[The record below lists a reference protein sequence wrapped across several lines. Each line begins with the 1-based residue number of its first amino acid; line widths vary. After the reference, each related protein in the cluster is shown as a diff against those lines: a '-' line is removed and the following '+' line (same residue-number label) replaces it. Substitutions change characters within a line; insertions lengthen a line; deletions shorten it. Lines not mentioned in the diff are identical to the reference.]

1 MAQVFKLEI
10 DPHAKLPVYRQL
22 IDQTHFAINTGV
34 LAPGQRLPS
43 LRDISTTYGIAVGTV
58 VKAFKTVD
66 GGPWL
71 DGAIKQEDG
80 EFYSPFVALDVP

>member
-1 MAQVFKLEI
+1 VDVTIAASEHALFKQN
-10 DPHAKLPVYRQL
+10 K
-22 IDQTHFAINTGV
+22 
-34 LAPGQRLPS
+34 
-43 LRDISTTYGIAVGTV
+43 TV

-80 EFYSPFVALDVP
+80 ESYSPFVALDVP